1 MSVKPFL
8 RRLLPPIVVDAIRRV
23 STGPQPDRLRFTG
36 DFASW
41 EEAAQASPGYA
52 APVIL
57 EKTQAALLRVKNGEA
72 AYERDS
78 VTFATIDYE
87 FPLLASLLRAA
98 MEHDNRLSVLDFG
111 GSLGSTY
118 FQCRS
123 FLAPLKEL
131 RWSIVEQ
138 PAHVICGQQE
148 FPKEHLRFYE
158 SVESCL
164 RVERP
169 RVLLLSG
176 VLQCLP
182 KPYDVLD
189 DLIRR
194 AFDYIV
200 VDRTAFLRNGRDRLT
215 LEHVPAWI
223 YPAVYPSWF
232 LSEKRFLGLFAGQY
246 ELLASFRA
254 LDTTHPDG
262 GEADYKGFLFK
273 RKDGL
278 APSPLR

>member
-1 MSVKPFL
+1 V
-8 RRLLPPIVVDAIRRV
+8 
-23 STGPQPDRLRFTG
+23 RFTG
-36 DFASW
+36 DYASW
-41 EEAAQASPGYA
+41 EEAAQASSGYA

-57 EKTQAALLRVKNGEA
+57 ETTRAALLRVKNGEA

-78 VTFATIDYE
+78 VTFPTIDYE
-87 FPLLASLLRAA
+87 YPLLACLLRAA
-98 MEHDNRLSVLDFG
+98 TEHGNRLSVLDFG

-123 FLAPLKEL
+123 FLAPLEEL

-138 PAHVICGQQE
+138 PAHVICGQRDFANDE
-148 FPKEHLRFYE
+148 LRFYE
-158 SVESCL
+158 TVAGCL

-169 RVLLLSG
+169 QVLLLSG

-182 KPYDVLD
+182 KPYAVLD
-189 DLIRR
+189 DLIGQ

-200 VDRTAFLRNGRDRLT
+200 VDRTAFLRGGGDRLT

-232 LSEKRFLGLFAGQY
+232 LSEERLLGLFAGRY

-254 LDTTHPDG
+254 LDTTHPAG
-262 GEADYKGFLFK
+262 GEADYKGFLF
-273 RKDGL
+273 RRRREDDGPGTDRL
-278 APSPLR
+278 PAGA

>member
-1 MSVKPFL
+1 MSQRFL
-8 RRLLPPIVVDAIRRV
+8 ERLLPPIVVDAVRRV
-23 STGPQPDRLRFTG
+23 TRGRQPDRLRFTG

-57 EKTQAALLRVKNGEA
+57 EKTRAALLRVKNGEA

-78 VTFATIDYE
+78 VTFATMAYE
-87 FPLLASLLRAA
+87 FPLLACLLRAA
-98 MEHDNRLSVLDFG
+98 AEHGNRLSVLDFG

-118 FQCRS
+118 FQCSS
-123 FLAPLKEL
+123 FLAPLEEL

-138 PAHVICGQQE
+138 PAHVICGQRDFANDQ
-148 FPKEHLRFYE
+148 LRFYE

-169 RVLLLSG
+169 QVLLLSG
-176 VLQCLP
+176 VMQCLP
-182 KPYDVLD
+182 EPYVVLE
-189 DLIRR
+189 DLIRQG
-194 AFDYIV
+194 FNYIV
-200 VDRTAFLRNGRDRLT
+200 VDRTAFLRAGRDRLT

-232 LSEKRFLGLFAGQY
+232 LSEKRFLGFFAGHY
-246 ELLASFRA
+246 DLLASFRA
-254 LDTTHPDG
+254 LDTLHPDG
-262 GEADYKGFLFK
+262 GEADYKGFLF
-273 RKDGL
+273 RRRRE
-278 APSPLR
+278 A

>member
-1 MSVKPFL
+1 MSVKRL
-8 RRLLPPIVVDAIRRV
+8 LERLLPPIRRRRGCAAYA
-23 STGPQPDRLRFTG
+23 TGPQPDRLRFTG

-41 EEAAQASPGYA
+41 EEAAQASSGYA

-57 EKTQAALLRVKNGEA
+57 EKTRAALLRVKNGEA

-87 FPLLASLLRAA
+87 FPLLACLLRAA
-98 MEHDNRLSVLDFG
+98 AEHDNRLSVLDFG

-138 PAHVICGQQE
+138 PAHVLCGQRDFANEQ
-148 FPKEHLRFYE
+148 LRFYE

-169 RVLLLSG
+169 QVLLLSG

-182 KPYDVLD
+182 KPYVVLE
-189 DLIRR
+189 DLIGQ
-194 AFDYIV
+194 AFDYILRGSNRVSARRRGSADAGARAGLDLPGGVSV
-200 VDRTAFLRNGRDRLT
+200 VVSLRGT
-215 LEHVPAWI
+215 VPGVCL
-223 YPAVYPSWF
+223 PDT
-232 LSEKRFLGLFAGQY
+232 Y

-262 GEADYKGFLFK
+262 GEADYKGFLF
-273 RKDGL
+273 RRRRQP
-278 APSPLR
+278 ANA

>member
-1 MSVKPFL
+1 M
-8 RRLLPPIVVDAIRRV
+8 
-23 STGPQPDRLRFTG
+23 
-36 DFASW
+36 
-41 EEAAQASPGYA
+41 
-52 APVIL
+52 IL
-57 EKTQAALLRVKNGEA
+57 EKTRAALLRVKNGEA

-87 FPLLASLLRAA
+87 FPLLACLLRAA
-98 MEHDNRLSVLDFG
+98 TEHDNRLSVLDFG

-118 FQCRS
+118 FQCRG
-123 FLAPLKEL
+123 FLTSLKEL

-138 PAHVICGQQE
+138 PAHVVCGQRDFANEQ
-148 FPKEHLRFYE
+148 LRFYE

-169 RVLLLSG
+169 QVLLLSG

-182 KPYDVLD
+182 KPYAVME
-189 DLIRR
+189 DLIAQ

-200 VDRTAFLRNGRDRLT
+200 VDRTAFLRGGRDRLT

-232 LSEKRFLGLFAGQY
+232 LSEKRFLDFFAGKY

-262 GEADYKGFLFK
+262 GEADYKGFLF
-273 RKDGL
+273 RRRRE
-278 APSPLR
+278 A